1 MKMSVTFFVPD
12 YRNSGF
18 ELNVNN
24 GNAGHLLR
32 IGRVYDD
39 GQLLGS
45 FSPNEMASLIYNL
58 REFILDHRNSPDM
71 VRFTGYLVKLSVL
84 QGIALAKQSPVA
96 YG

>member
-1 MKMSVTFFVPD
+1 MSVTFFVPD
-12 YRNSGF
+12 YRNSSY

-32 IGRVYDD
+32 VGRILDD

-45 FSPNEMASLIYNL
+45 LSTSEMASLIYNL
-58 REFILDHRNSPDM
+58 REFVLDHRNSPDM
-71 VRFTGYLVKLSVL
+71 VRFTGYLVKLSIL
-84 QGIALAKQSPVA
+84 HGIALATNSRIA